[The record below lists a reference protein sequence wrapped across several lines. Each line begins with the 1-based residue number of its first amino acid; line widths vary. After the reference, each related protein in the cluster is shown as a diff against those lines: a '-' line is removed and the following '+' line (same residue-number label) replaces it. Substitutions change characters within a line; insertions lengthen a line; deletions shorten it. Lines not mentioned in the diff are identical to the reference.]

1 MDHKSL
7 STVVYLLSMYQATL
21 CLHILN
27 DVEVKKETECSDNNN
42 NTRLLYDS
50 IVGSTMQSL
59 VLDMLP
65 VNSIPHPS
73 SLPK

>member
-7 STVVYLLSMYQATL
+7 STVVYLLSMYQAML

-50 IVGSTMQSL
+50 IEGSTMQSL

-65 VNSIPHPS
+65 VNSIPS
-73 SLPK
+73 LLPK

>member
-1 MDHKSL
+1 
-7 STVVYLLSMYQATL
+7 MYQAML